1 MRKLIVS
8 MLAGL
13 SMVAASATTA
23 LAEWEPSGP
32 LRMLIGFDA
41 GGDTDVLG
49 RIIASEMSEATGWT
63 IAVENRPGG
72 GGIAMF
78 TQLAVMPA
86 DGQTIGV
93 GVSMP
98 VLINLVLRG
107 DELPFDLTS
116 FDYLATIA
124 RAQVGIVAKA
134 DAPFDDMAGLIAASQ
149 EGDGA
154 LVAFDAK
161 PQELV
166 MNYVQ
171 AGSEANFRLLSTQS
185 SAEMLQQVLGDH
197 VTAAFATGTHIPYLD
212 SGEIKMIASVNA
224 DRHGYAPD
232 VPTLIE
238 QGHDIYVDP
247 YFYIAAPAGLPDDAK
262 ATLAEALHTAIE
274 SEAVSEIILNTLRT
288 DPSDLGPDGTEQ
300 MLVDGLDN
308 VGKLF
313 GSGS

>member
-1 MRKLIVS
+1 MRNLILS

-13 SMVAASATTA
+13 SLAAASATAA

-32 LRMLIGFDA
+32 IRMLIGFDA

-49 RIIASEMSEATGWT
+49 RVIASEMSETTGWT

-98 VLINLVLRG
+98 VLVNLVLRG
-107 DELPFDLTS
+107 EELPFNLES

-124 RAQVGIVAKA
+124 RAQVGIIAKA
-134 DAPFDDMAGLIAASQ
+134 DAPFDDMAGLIEASQ
-149 EGDGA
+149 QGDGA

-197 VTAAFATGTHIPYLD
+197 VAAAFATGTHIPHLD

-262 ATLAEALHTAIE
+262 AKLAEALHAAIE
-274 SEAVSEIILNTLRT
+274 SEAVSGIILNTLRT
-288 DPSDLGPDGTEQ
+288 EASDLGPDGTEQ
-300 MLVDGLDN
+300 MLVDGLEN